1 MTANAPTPTPRTGD
15 RAPQDGP
22 LRTPRRFGAV
32 LALVGV
38 AVALLSLFL
47 PWLADADRTFS
58 PMELS
63 EIIEIKG
70 IAPLLFF
77 GLGGVT
83 LWVVLSLM
91 TRLGV
96 FAILAAVASGIV
108 LVAHVVLIVVLFVSL
123 GQDEPLLSGLP
134 MGTSV
139 TYGVFI
145 AALGLALAV
154 GGSVW
159 AVTVA
164 EHRMPDRWH
173 DVAERERHATET
185 GDQQS
190 ISR

>member
-1 MTANAPTPTPRTGD
+1 MAANEPTPTPRTGD
-15 RAPQDGP
+15 RAPEEGP
-22 LRTPRRFGAV
+22 LRTPSRTGAII
-32 LALVGV
+32 ALIGV
-38 AVALLSLFL
+38 AVALSSLFL

-63 EIIEIKG
+63 EIIDIRG
-70 IAPLLFF
+70 VAPLLFF

-96 FAILAAVASGIV
+96 FAILGAVASGIV
-108 LVAHVVLIVVLFVSL
+108 LVAHVVLIVVLFVSV
-123 GQDEPLLSGLP
+123 GQGEPLLSGLP
-134 MGTSV
+134 TGTSV

-154 GGSVW
+154 VGSVW

-173 DVAERERHATET
+173 DVAERERRATERA
-185 GDQQS
+185 DQQS
-190 ISR
+190 ISG